1 MSERS
6 ERVSVAGRGGSFLLT
21 VRPRRI
27 AQLASVSA
35 AVVMIGAVVVGILLQ
50 NSDAGVVFTVADQ
63 VAIIGLGLLYAGGVL
78 LMARPRLRIDES
90 GLWVRNI
97 LGENHYAWPLVE
109 RVAFPEGANWAQ
121 LMMPD
126 DETHAI
132 MAIQAID
139 KQRAVTALQS
149 ARELVARYAPPPPV
163 RPPGYEERL
172 LQAELNRP
180 LGRLEIIDRQKAPK
194 HPPPDPASRP

>member
-1 MSERS
+1 MPMSERS
-6 ERVSVAGRGGSFLLT
+6 ERTIAAGQGGPFLFT

-27 AQLASVSA
+27 AQLAIVAA
-35 AVVMIGAVVVGILLQ
+35 AVVLIGAVVVGILLQ
-50 NSDAGVVFTVADQ
+50 KSDAGVVFTAADQ
-63 VAIIGLGLLYAGGVL
+63 IAIIGLGLLYAGGVL

-90 GLWVRNI
+90 GLWIRNI
-97 LGENHYAWPLVE
+97 LGQNHYDWQLVE

-139 KQRAVTALQS
+139 KQRAVVALR
-149 ARELVARYAPPPPV
+149 AVRELVARYAPPPPV
-163 RPPGYEERL
+163 RPPGWEERL
-172 LQAELNRP
+172 MQAELDRP
-180 LGRLEIIDRQKAPK
+180 LGRLEIIDRQKAAK
-194 HPPPDPASRP
+194 HPPSDSAH